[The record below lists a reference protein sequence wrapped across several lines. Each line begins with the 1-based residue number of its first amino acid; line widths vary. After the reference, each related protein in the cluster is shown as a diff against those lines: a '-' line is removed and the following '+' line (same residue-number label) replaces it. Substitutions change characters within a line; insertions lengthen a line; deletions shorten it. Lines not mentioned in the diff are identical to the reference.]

1 MGESAALASTTVA
14 PGTRSAECAAPSATT
29 AHVEGAGDNMS
40 NNTSSAIREQG
51 RRRAP
56 LVDDARLA
64 EIAHTLRAELHL
76 VRGSGGQTAKYVA

>member
-1 MGESAALASTTVA
+1 
-14 PGTRSAECAAPSATT
+14 
-29 AHVEGAGDNMS
+29 MS